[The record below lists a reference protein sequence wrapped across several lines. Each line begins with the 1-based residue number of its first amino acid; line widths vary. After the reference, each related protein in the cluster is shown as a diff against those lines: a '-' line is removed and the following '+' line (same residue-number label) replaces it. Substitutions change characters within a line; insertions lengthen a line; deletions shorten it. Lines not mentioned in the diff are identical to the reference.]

1 MQDYDVTIK
10 NLLMKPGSV
19 LLELLTGTT
28 DIRWMNVEQPR
39 VTNKRRDLLGELP
52 GGDLVGVEIQT
63 ENQADFA
70 FRIGEYQFGVANR
83 LGRMPR
89 QIVLFIGP
97 DPVTMPSEIRGPDY
111 YPRFHIV
118 DIRGL
123 DGERLLASPNLGD
136 NVSAV
141 LTSLGQQAGMVRR
154 VVAKI
159 AGGPMEQRGE
169 ALAELAILA
178 NLRKLTD
185 EVKQEAKD
193 MLSEQDILNNAI
205 FGPPYREGLAEGV
218 AKGRVEGRVEA
229 LVDVVLDL
237 LQDRFGKITAR
248 NRKRV
253 AAMDS
258 DQLRR
263 TVRRIPQAATLDDV
277 FVP

>member
-1 MQDYDVTIK
+1 
-10 NLLMKPGSV
+10 
-19 LLELLTGTT
+19 
-28 DIRWMNVEQPR
+28 
-39 VTNKRRDLLGELP
+39 
-52 GGDLVGVEIQT
+52 
-63 ENQADFA
+63 
-70 FRIGEYQFGVANR
+70 
-83 LGRMPR
+83 
-89 QIVLFIGP
+89 
-97 DPVTMPSEIRGPDY
+97 
-111 YPRFHIV
+111 
-118 DIRGL
+118 
-123 DGERLLASPNLGD
+123 
-136 NVSAV
+136 
-141 LTSLGQQAGMVRR
+141 
-154 VVAKI
+154 
-159 AGGPMEQRGE
+159 
-169 ALAELAILA
+169 
-178 NLRKLTD
+178 
-185 EVKQEAKD
+185 